1 MHHLKKISI
10 TILSFFLFL
19 LAGCT
24 SIQKNT
30 ESPNSVVIKSHFLTG
45 SENNVNYY
53 AQQHCGRYGATPVLR
68 EVKKG
73 GMFFS
78 ESGQGEMSL
87 YYFECIRRPEVI
99 KQVAPPTS
107 LPSMPIKPVEIDL
120 SDVKKKCTDLGF
132 KSGTEGFGKC
142 VLQLS
147 K

>member
-1 MHHLKKISI
+1 MKNTPLLTTCI
-10 TILSFFLFL
+10 FLFSL
-19 LAGCT
+19 TGCT

-30 ESPNSVVIKSHFLTG
+30 ESPNIIVIKSHFLTG

-53 AQQHCGRYGATPVLR
+53 AKQHCGRYGATPVLR

-87 YYFECIRRPEVI
+87 YYFDCIRQPEVT
-99 KQVAPPTS
+99 KQVVPQVTLPTT
-107 LPSMPIKPVEIDL
+107 PIKPAEVDL
-120 SDVKKKCTDLGF
+120 SDAKKKCSDLGF